1 MKKITLVLGGG
12 SALGL
17 AHIGVI
23 QSLTKHYEISAIVGT
38 SMGAIIG
45 GCYASGLSPEKMLQL
60 SEDISLFELLNPRN
74 LDFRR
79 KGIFDG
85 KVVLRLFEEWT
96 NGMLIEDA
104 PIPFMA
110 VAYDLGRKTS
120 VLFNRGPFSYAMR
133 ASSSLPL
140 IFAPFSIGDY
150 LLVDG
155 GVSHPLPL
163 AFAVEYPSELTIAV
177 NVLEPVPSQAV
188 YFEEGKAQVD
198 NKLDRMNIL
207 LETLSQNQSNMAL
220 QAIVEYNPDIV
231 IDAHHPQLNQ
241 ADITKGREFYLWGKQ
256 RALEALAQH
265 QEPDFRQKLKE
276 FYLKLL
282 AKN

>member
-1 MKKITLVLGGG
+1 MKKICLVLGGG

-23 QSLTKHYEISAIVGT
+23 QSLSKHYEISSIIGT
-38 SMGAIIG
+38 SMGAIVG
-45 GCYASGLSPEKMLQL
+45 ACYACGLSAQEMLSL
-60 SEDISLFELLNPRN
+60 AEDISLFELLNPRN

-85 KVVLRLFEEWT
+85 KVILRLFEEWT
-96 NGMLIEDA
+96 SGMRIEDA

-110 VAYDLGRKTS
+110 VAYDLRRKTS
-120 VLFNRGPFSYAMR
+120 VLFNRGPFAYAMR

-140 IFAPFSIGDY
+140 IFAPFADGDY

-163 AFAVEYPSELTIAV
+163 AFASQFSSELTIAV

-188 YFEEGKAQVD
+188 YFEEGRATVK

-207 LETLSQNQSNMAL
+207 LETL
-220 QAIVEYNPDIV
+220 
-231 IDAHHPQLNQ
+231 
-241 ADITKGREFYLWGKQ
+241 
-256 RALEALAQH
+256 
-265 QEPDFRQKLKE
+265 
-276 FYLKLL
+276 
-282 AKN
+282 